1 MLFRSPVV
9 SMSSDGVVLVYGR
22 DEKAIEA
29 ATLLKDHLDLTV
41 IISGADHVTPLRV
54 TEFPVVKGTIKSA
67 KGHLGAFE
75 IVVDDFAAPSPSSR
89 NTTSFAAPRNGA
101 VSHCDLI
108 IDLSGQTPLFP
119 ASNLRDGYLRADPAD
134 PAAMLRVALK
144 ARDLVG
150 TFDKPR
156 YITFTEGLCAHS
168 RSKIVGCRRCL
179 DLCPTGAITPA
190 GNHVAIDPQICAGC
204 GQCAASCPTG
214 AAAYALPPADAL
226 MHKLRTL
233 LLTYREA
240 GGSNPLVL
248 FHDEDH
254 GTALIDALARH
265 GDGLPANVLP
275 LAVNEITQIGLE
287 VIAASFAYGASATR
301 FLLRSKPRHDVEGL
315 KKTIALA
322 EPIVA
327 GLGFDGQRVA
337 TIETDDP
344 DALGTALRN
353 PTPKPAEKPATFAP
367 MGAKRDVLRFA
378 LRELHGAAPKPVDII
393 PLPAGAPFG
402 NVEVNVEGCTLCLS
416 CVSACPTGALRDDP
430 ERPTL
435 RFAED
440 ACVQCGLC
448 KATCPEKVI
457 SLTPQID
464 FRAATASARL
474 IKQEEPFDCI
484 RCGKPFGVKST
495 VERVLAKLEGKHWM
509 YKDSA
514 KRLNVI
520 KMCEDCRVAEM
531 TATDFDPYGA
541 PRQNPRTTDDYLRER
556 ELLKKEY
563 ERKGE
568 S

>member
-1 MLFRSPVV
+1 MPLDADAIRRTCRGATVETARFLCRDQIDQFRKANAIGSPITVTCTQEAPLFEEVAGDRADLTFVNIRETGGWSNEATQAGPKMAALIAAAAEPLPELPVV

-344 DALGTALRN
+344 DALI
-353 PTPKPAEKPATFAP
+353 
-367 MGAKRDVLRFA
+367 
-378 LRELHGAAPKPVDII
+378 REVA
-393 PLPAGAPFG
+393 
-402 NVEVNVEGCTLCLS
+402 
-416 CVSACPTGALRDDP
+416 
-430 ERPTL
+430 
-435 RFAED
+435 D
-440 ACVQCGLC
+440 A
-448 KATCPEKVI
+448 
-457 SLTPQID
+457 
-464 FRAATASARL
+464 
-474 IKQEEPFDCI
+474 
-484 RCGKPFGVKST
+484 
-495 VERVLAKLEGKHWM
+495 
-509 YKDSA
+509 
-514 KRLNVI
+514 
-520 KMCEDCRVAEM
+520 
-531 TATDFDPYGA
+531 
-541 PRQNPRTTDDYLRER
+541 
-556 ELLKKEY
+556 
-563 ERKGE
+563 
-568 S
+568 